1 MTYDDVLRKNGHF
14 VGGGALQSARN
25 ANTLRWK
32 NGKLSMTDGPYAETK
47 EQLGGDLWARSQ
59 GLNHAVQLMSK
70 QPGVKGLGWAN
81 LERPGC
87 GHSHEA
93 DDPSVA
99 NEKARH
105 HPAQLKR

>member
-47 EQLGGDLWARSQ
+47 EQLGGGLRARSQ
-59 GLNHAVQLMSK
+59 GPKPRDSVNVEAAGRGPRLDQSRTSRVR
-70 QPGVKGLGWAN
+70 PLG
-81 LERPGC
+81 
-87 GHSHEA
+87 
-93 DDPSVA
+93 SV
-99 NEKARH
+99 
-105 HPAQLKR
+105 

>member
-47 EQLGGDLWARSQ
+47 EQLGGGLRAR
-59 GLNHAVQLMSK
+59 
-70 QPGVKGLGWAN
+70 
-81 LERPGC
+81 
-87 GHSHEA
+87 
-93 DDPSVA
+93 
-99 NEKARH
+99 
-105 HPAQLKR
+105 